1 MALFSFR
8 FALVPFLLSAVGAG
22 MVSGVGFSGGFAA
35 AQTAPQSAPPKSAP
49 PKGAPQSA
57 SLPAPLGLWQ
67 YSRPLAPDTL
77 RLVLAREGQGGW
89 SATIDGKPY
98 RVAVAN
104 GALSLTAPGDNR
116 FTGRLSEDGRR
127 IEGFWYQP
135 ADVLH
140 YQDVATP
147 VRLERDRSG
156 GEDESRADSWSGEL
170 AIQSR
175 PYRLF
180 LDIFEGEDG
189 SILAAFRNPEGNNIM
204 FSYRFAVERDTARGW
219 DLVRRRGDNETRYDL
234 DVSEAGTLS
243 LDYPRIEG
251 MQTFTLAGEAPRPG
265 YYPRD
270 PKAGD
275 IGFSVPERLDDGWEV
290 ATPEEAGFDRAAL
303 DALAREMAGYEAR
316 AARPKLVHSM
326 LVAHKGKLIFED
338 YFYGY
343 DREARH
349 DVRSL
354 GKVFGSVL
362 VGALQ
367 QQGSA
372 IDPQDRTVERVLAEA
387 GAAPKDPRTNAVTLA
402 DLMTYTSG
410 LDCVSNDTSLGS
422 EERMWEQE
430 DEDNYWRFTATLPQ
444 LHAPGARYAYCSGSA
459 NLVGASLVEYGGA
472 PVHHLFD
479 RLIAQPLGFG
489 AYHWPLAPNGEGYLG
504 GGAYM
509 RARDVLKVGAL
520 YTGGGAWNGRQVL
533 EPGWIETSTTAKLP
547 ITAQTTGLSP
557 EDFNNFYFGGE
568 QAYIW
573 RVDTVVAGEKSYRS
587 YEASG
592 NGGQLLIIVP
602 ELDLAVVFM
611 GGNYRD
617 GGVWGRWRNA
627 LIGGHII
634 PAMRPATA
642 GAP

>member
-1 MALFSFR
+1 MSIFSLR
-8 FALVPFLLSAVGAG
+8 FALVLFLLSAVG
-22 MVSGVGFSGGFAA
+22 VGVGVSGGFAV
-35 AQTAPQSAPPKSAP
+35 AQTAQS
-49 PKGAPQSA
+49 
-57 SLPAPLGLWQ
+57 PAPLGLWQ

-77 RLVLAREGQGGW
+77 RLELVRERQDEW
-89 SATIDGKPY
+89 SATLDGEPY
-98 RVAVAN
+98 RVTVAN
-104 GALSLTAPGDNR
+104 GALSLKAGGDNR
-116 FTGRLSEDGRR
+116 FTGRLSEDGQRV
-127 IEGFWYQP
+127 EGFWYQP
-135 ADVLH
+135 GDVLH
-140 YQDVATP
+140 YQDVETP
-147 VRLERDRSG
+147 IRLERDRSG
-156 GEDESRADSWSGEL
+156 GGAQSWSGEL
-170 AIQSR
+170 TIQSR

-180 LDIFEGEDG
+180 LDIFEDEDG
-189 SILAAFRNPEGNNIM
+189 SILGAFRNPEGNNVM
-204 FSYRFAVERDTARGW
+204 FSYRFAVERDTAGGW
-219 DLVRRRGDNETRYDL
+219 DLVRRRGDSETRYDL
-234 DVSEAGTLS
+234 DLSEAGALKF
-243 LDYPRIEG
+243 DYPRIEG
-251 MQTFTLAGEAPRPG
+251 MQTFTLAGEAPWPG
-265 YYPRD
+265 YYSRD
-270 PKAGD
+270 PKAGE

-290 ATPEEAGFDRAAL
+290 ATPEEAGFDRAGL
-303 DALAREMAGYEAR
+303 DALARELAGYEAR

-326 LVAHKGKLIFED
+326 LVAHKGKLVFED

-367 QQGSA
+367 QQGAA

-387 GAAPKDPRTNAVTLA
+387 GAAPRDTRTNDITLA

-430 DEDNYWRFTATLPQ
+430 DEDNYWRFTAKLPQ

-489 AYHWPLAPNGEGYLG
+489 AYHWPIAPNGEGYLG

-533 EPGWIETSTTAKLP
+533 ERDWIETSTTAKLP
-547 ITAQTTGLSP
+547 ITPDTTGLSP

-573 RVDTVVAGEKSYRS
+573 RVDSVVAGEKSYRS